1 MLNEIERQFVIKAL
15 TSYVKARKSYLLFEE
30 QEKEIN
36 CILEA
41 LKTKCE
47 KFNTSEKYYILSSL
61 MYLKGLYEKKFL
73 IDEIIYINYLMK
85 KI

>member
-15 TSYVKARKSYLLFEE
+15 NIYVKARKSYLLFEE

-41 LKTKCE
+41 LKTKRE
-47 KFNTSEKYYILSSL
+47 DFNISEKYYILSSL
-61 MYLKGLYEKKFL
+61 MYLKELYEKKFL
-73 IDEIIYINYLMK
+73 IDEIIYIKYLMK

>member
-1 MLNEIERQFVIKAL
+1 MLNEIERQFVIKCL
-15 TSYVKARKSYLLFEE
+15 NSYVKARKSYLLFEE

-47 KFNTSEKYYILSSL
+47 RF
-61 MYLKGLYEKKFL
+61 
-73 IDEIIYINYLMK
+73 
-85 KI
+85 